1 LPTSPNE
8 TMKRIFE
15 FDGLRTLAV
24 LIVIADHYAPFRNF
38 AGGATARLGG
48 FGVDVFFVLSGFL
61 ITTILLE
68 LKGTDHAYQVFY
80 ARRFLRILPPFVA
93 LLVVVYGAGIL
104 MHEPLDK
111 SKMFGQLLFL
121 RSFKNTRVVMARVW
135 GVIHGAAA
143 VPGLFHKLS
152 VPSVPR
158 DYPWLPMSGSLGPT
172 WSLSVE
178 EWFYVLWAPV
188 VLMFRRR
195 MILIVAAMSC
205 LMGFVLRWLGGGG
218 SDFFSSVD
226 ILIVG
231 AVLALWVERRKSLP
245 LNVSRRF
252 DNLIRWAALVSFLL
266 FLLLTWLHRDLI
278 SRTLV
283 EIFVFGAIAWLIRN
297 AGCAHPISS
306 LLRVKPLV
314 YSGMISY
321 TIYLIHL
328 PMYFLVR
335 SALHGL
341 IAGLPEVQGMW
352 IVALFSL
359 AGTLAFSAISWRYYE
374 QPLLGFKDVLT
385 ERIKGSRKPVVTVE
399 DPHRDPLAIR
409 L

>member
-1 LPTSPNE
+1 
-8 TMKRIFE
+8 MRRIRE
-15 FDGLRTLAV
+15 FDSLRTLAV
-24 LIVIADHYAPFRNF
+24 LLVIADHYAPFRNF
-38 AGGATARLGG
+38 ANGAAARLGG

-68 LKGTDHAYQVFY
+68 LKGTNHAYQVFY
-80 ARRFLRILPPFVA
+80 ARRFLRILPPFIA

-104 MHEPLDK
+104 LHEPVEK
-111 SKMFGQLLFL
+111 SKMLGQLLFL
-121 RSFKNTRVVMARVW
+121 RSFKNTGIVMARIW
-135 GVIHGAAA
+135 SVIHGAAA
-143 VPGLFHKLS
+143 VPGLFHKLV
-152 VPSVPR
+152 VPVVPR

-245 LNVSRRF
+245 LNISLRF
-252 DNLIRWAALVSFLL
+252 DSLIGWAALVSFLL

-283 EIFVFGAIAWLIRN
+283 EIFVFGGINWLIRN
-297 AGCAHPISS
+297 AGSVHPVSW

-314 YSGMISY
+314 YLGTISY

-328 PMYFLVR
+328 PMYFLIR
-335 SALHGL
+335 LALHGWVSSL
-341 IAGLPEVQGMW
+341 TESPGMW

-359 AGTLAFSAISWRYYE
+359 AGTLAFSAVSWRYYE
-374 QPLLGFKDVLT
+374 RPLLGFKDVLT
-385 ERIKGSRKPVVTVE
+385 ERIKGSRKSAVTVRDTHQ
-399 DPHRDPLAIR
+399 DPVAI
-409 L
+409 